1 MSKIMIDV
9 SRKQLTMADAR
20 FYYDADGAYVPSVTT
35 ILNAYPKGP
44 EYYQWL
50 KKVGTD
56 ADEIRDAAGE
66 RGSTVHNLTERYDAG
81 EEVSLL
87 SDNGGFKYRM
97 DEWAMFERYTTFIN
111 KYNPVML
118 LSEQTFISQGLGF
131 AGTID
136 RIMTIGTTNYMVD
149 IKTSSSIWESY
160 WLQLAAYRKLYEFC
174 MRGGEAIP
182 IHGVAVLWLN
192 AKTRTEGKNGAIQG
206 EGWQLA
212 IRDKKQEHLDWELF
226 CHTHV
231 LWNAQNGDVKPKNL
245 TYKLSYKKK
254 LI

>member
-20 FYYDADGAYVPSVTT
+20 FYYDEEGNYVPSVTT

-66 RGSTVHNLTERYDAG
+66 RGSTVHNLTELYDSG

-97 DEWAMFERYTTFIN
+97 DEWSMFERYTTFIN
-111 KYNPVML
+111 KCHPQML
-118 LSEQTFISQGLGF
+118 LSEETFVSRELGF

-136 RIMTIGTTNYMVD
+136 RIMTIGATNYLVD

-192 AKTRTEGKNGAIQG
+192 SKTRTEGKNGAIQG

-212 IRDKKQEHLDWELF
+212 IRDEKQAHKDWELF

-245 TYKLSYKKK
+245 TYKLSYKKA
-254 LI
+254 

>member
-1 MSKIMIDV
+1 MSKIMFDT
-9 SRKQLTMADAR
+9 SRNQLTFLDQR
-20 FYYDADGAYVPSVTT
+20 FYIADDETYVPSVSS
-35 ILNAYPKGP
+35 ILSAYPKGP

-50 KKVGTD
+50 KKVGAD
-56 ADEIRDAAGE
+56 ADEIRDAAGR
-66 RGSTVHNLTERYDAG
+66 RGSIVHDLTEKYDTG

-87 SDNGGFKYRM
+87 NDNGGMRFNM
-97 DEWAMFERYTTFIN
+97 DEWAFFERYTVFIN
-111 KYNPVML
+111 KCHPKIL
-118 LSEQTFISQGLGF
+118 LSEETFVSRELGF

-136 RIMTIGTTNYMVD
+136 RIMTIGATNYLVD

-192 AKTRTEGKNGAIQG
+192 SKTRTEGKNGAIQG

-212 IRDKKQEHLDWELF
+212 IRDEKQAHKDWELF

-245 TYKLSYKKK
+245 TYKLSYKKS
-254 LI
+254 

>member
-1 MSKIMIDV
+1 MIDV

-20 FYYDADGAYVPSVTT
+20 FYYDEEGNYVPSVTT
-35 ILNAYPKGP
+35 VLNAFPKGP

-66 RGSTVHNLTERYDAG
+66 RGSTVHNLTEMYDSG

-97 DEWAMFERYTTFIN
+97 DEWSMFERYTTFIN
-111 KYNPVML
+111 KCHPTML
-118 LSEQTFISQGLGF
+118 LSEETFVSRELGF

-136 RIMTIGTTNYMVD
+136 RIMTIGATNYLVD

-212 IRDKKQEHLDWELF
+212 IRDEKQAHKDWELF

-245 TYKLSYKKK
+245 TYKLSYKKQ
-254 LI
+254 

>member
-1 MSKIMIDV
+1 MIDV

-20 FYYDADGAYVPSVTT
+20 FYYKGDSYVPSVTT

-50 KKVGTD
+50 KKVGSD

-66 RGSTVHNLTERYDAG
+66 RGSTVHALTERYDEG

-87 SDNGGFKYRM
+87 NDNGGFRYRM
-97 DEWAMFERYTTFIN
+97 DEWSMFEKYTTFIN
-111 KYNPVML
+111 KCHPVML
-118 LSEQTFISQGLGF
+118 LSEQTFVHTGLGF

-136 RIMTIGTTNYMVD
+136 RIMQIGSSNFLVD

-160 WLQLAAYRKLYEFC
+160 WLQLAAYKRLYETC
-174 MRGGEAIP
+174 MGKSAIR
-182 IHGVAVLWLN
+182 IDGVAVLWLN
-192 AKTRTEGKNGAIQG
+192 SKTRSEGKAGQIQG

-212 IRDKKQEHLDWELF
+212 IRDKKLEHLDWELF

-231 LWNAQNGDVKPKNL
+231 LWNSQNKDVKPKNL
-245 TYKLSYKKK
+245 TYKLSHQK
-254 LI
+254 I